1 MPIETAIENPSA
13 REFRRRAMRAPM
25 LEAEHER
32 RLATLWK
39 EKGDEKALHELTSAY
54 MRLVISWAAKYRNY
68 GLPMSDLTSEGSVG
82 LMIAATRFDPDRGV
96 RFSTYA
102 SWWIRSS
109 IQDYVLRN
117 WSIVRTGTTSA
128 QKSLFFKLR
137 RLRARIGDTGGGT
150 MERENLEWVAE
161 HLGLPER
168 EVASMASRL
177 SASDRSLNAPL
188 NVDGEAEWQDFLVD
202 EAAVP
207 EAQAIESADRQK
219 YRIWVESALQALNP
233 RERAIIRQRQM
244 AEEKATLSSI
254 GAELGISKERV
265 RQIEVQALRKLK
277 KALEQITGGLDRLE
291 LLNG

>member
-1 MPIETAIENPSA
+1 MPIETATESPSA
-13 REFRRRAMRAPM
+13 REFRRRAMRTPM
-25 LEAEHER
+25 LEAGHER
-32 RLATLWK
+32 ELATRWK

-54 MRLVISWAAKYRNY
+54 MRLVISWAAKYRHY

-137 RLRARIGDTGGGT
+137 RLRARIGDTGGDT
-150 MERENLEWVAE
+150 MGRKNLEWVAE
-161 HLGLPER
+161 HLGVPER

-177 SASDRSLNAPL
+177 SASDRSLNAPM
-188 NVDGEAEWQDFLVD
+188 NVEGEAEWQDFLVD

-207 EAQAIESADRQK
+207 EAQAIENADRQR

-244 AEEKATLSSI
+244 SDDKATLASI

-265 RQIEVQALRKLK
+265 RQIEAQALRKLK
-277 KALEQITGGLDRLE
+277 SALEQITGGLDRLE